1 MGKIECGENHYAEPH
16 NCARKTG
23 NIHNRKE
30 EQKINHHEGHEE
42 HEKNEGVIMEFE
54 KLSNKVLGLIIE
66 VHKNLGPGLLEN
78 TYKQC
83 LAYELCSAGISFE
96 MEVSL
101 PVNYKS
107 VNISCAYRIDLIIDD
122 QLIIELKNV
131 EKLLPVHE
139 AQILTYMRLSKI
151 NIGLLINFNEKYLKN
166 GIKRYVI

>member
-1 MGKIECGENHYAEPH
+1 
-16 NCARKTG
+16 
-23 NIHNRKE
+23 
-30 EQKINHHEGHEE
+30 
-42 HEKNEGVIMEFE
+42 MEFE
-54 KLSNKVLGLIIE
+54 ELSNKVIGLIIE

-83 LAYELCSAGISFE
+83 LAYELCSAGISFD
-96 MEVSL
+96 MEVGL
-101 PVNYKS
+101 PVKYKS
-107 VNISCAYRIDLIIDD
+107 VNISCAYRIDLIIDK

-139 AQILTYMRLSKI
+139 AQILTYMRLSNI